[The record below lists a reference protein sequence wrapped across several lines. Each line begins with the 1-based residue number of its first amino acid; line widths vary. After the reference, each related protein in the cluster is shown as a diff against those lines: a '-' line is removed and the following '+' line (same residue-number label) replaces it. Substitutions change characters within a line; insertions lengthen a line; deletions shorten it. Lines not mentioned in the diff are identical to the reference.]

1 MSDNGRIVEAK
12 VFHATV
18 PAKEM
23 NASSAAAALDQA
35 FGKSA
40 TELVIWAAGVM

>member
-1 MSDNGRIVEAK
+1 
-12 VFHATV
+12 
-18 PAKEM
+18 M
-23 NASSAAAALDQA
+23 NASSAATALDEA

>member
-1 MSDNGRIVEAK
+1 VEAK

-23 NASSAAAALDQA
+23 NASSAATALNEA
-35 FGKSA
+35 FGKAA